1 MARALTL
8 SGALATVF
16 LAAAVP
22 VSAQWLKTPTP
33 GIPRTADGKPN
44 LTAPAPKS
52 ADGHPD
58 LSGLWRADPGGYS
71 LNIVSDLKPNELL
84 PWADELS
91 RKRSEE
97 FGKDHPGY
105 QCMPDIGAFSMV
117 GIFKI
122 LQTPSTMAFLPEG
135 GQFRQVLTDGRA
147 LPVDPQPTWGG
158 YSIGRW
164 EGDVFVVESAGF
176 NDRTWLD
183 FSGHPHSEA
192 LRVTERIRR
201 PDFGHL
207 QIELTFNDPKAYT
220 RPWTI
225 KYEAT
230 LAADTELLESVCNE
244 NEKSLQHFVIT
255 DEDRRKARA
264 KVSVPVEILSRYVGT
279 YEGTTP
285 SGRKEIFEVTVK
297 GEQLVAAPQ
306 GGGGYVLVP
315 ESNSRFTASGAVVM
329 FHVDASGKATDFVV
343 QTVEGDQKYEKRK

>member
-1 MARALTL
+1 MARAVTL
-8 SGALATVF
+8 SGALAIVF

-44 LTAPAPKS
+44 LAAPAPKS

-71 LNIVSDLKPNELL
+71 LNIVSDLKPNEVL

-122 LQTPSTMAFLPEG
+122 LQTPTTMAFLPEG

-164 EGDVFVVESAGF
+164 DGDVFVVESAGF

-183 FSGHPHSEA
+183 FSGHPHTEA

-225 KYEAT
+225 RYEAT
-230 LAADTELLESVCNE
+230 FAADTELLESVCNE
-244 NEKSLQHFVIT
+244 NEKSLQHFVVT
-255 DEDRRKARA
+255 EEDRKKSRSVV
-264 KVSVPVEILSRYVGT
+264 KVPIEVLSKYVGT
-279 YEGTTP
+279 YDGTNET
-285 SGRKEIFEVTVK
+285 GRKMVFEVTLN
-297 GEQLVAAPQ
+297 GDQLKAAPQ
-306 GGGGYVLVP
+306 DGGGFILVP
-315 ESNSRFTASGAVVM
+315 DSPTTFSASGAPVI
-329 FHVDASGKATDFVV
+329 FHVGADGVPTDFVV
-343 QTVEGDQKYEKRK
+343 HTVEGDLRFVRRK

>member
-16 LAAAVP
+16 LVAAVP

-44 LTAPAPKS
+44 LAAPAPKS

-71 LNIVSDLKPNELL
+71 LNIVSDLKSNEVL

-105 QCMPDIGAFSMV
+105 RCMPDIGAFSMV

-122 LQTPSTMAFLPEG
+122 LQTPTTMAFLPEG

-164 EGDVFVVESAGF
+164 DGDVFVVESAGF

-183 FSGHPHSEA
+183 FSGHPHTEA

-207 QIELTFNDPKAYT
+207 RIRIDLQRSQGLHETVDHPLRGDV
-220 RPWTI
+220 RCRHR
-225 KYEAT
+225 
-230 LAADTELLESVCNE
+230 AARER
-244 NEKSLQHFVIT
+244 LQR
-255 DEDRRKARA
+255 ER
-264 KVSVPVEILSRYVGT
+264 
-279 YEGTTP
+279 
-285 SGRKEIFEVTVK
+285 EVT
-297 GEQLVAAPQ
+297 AALRCHRRRSQEKPFRSE
-306 GGGGYVLVP
+306 GP
-315 ESNSRFTASGAVVM
+315 DRGAVQIRG
-329 FHVDASGKATDFVV
+329 HIRRN
-343 QTVEGDQKYEKRK
+343 Q